1 MTRYRVTVGDE
12 FEIEAFEIQSV
23 DEVSELSD
31 IASRRMHQRMRGRLT
46 VTIIFAIFVA
56 LLAATWIGLS
66 DGSFDEV
73 GYVWG
78 ASAMPLG
85 YILKAFF
92 EEPQPP

>member
-1 MTRYRVTVGDE
+1 MTKYRVTVGDE
-12 FEIEAFEIQSV
+12 FEIEALEIQSV
-23 DEVSELSD
+23 EEVSELSN
-31 IASRRMHQRMRGRLT
+31 IASKQAHQRMRGSL
-46 VTIIFAIFVA
+46 TIIIVFAIFVA
-56 LLAATWIGLS
+56 LLTATGIGLF